1 MVTPTWADGD
11 AYEPFVGRWSRR
23 VAPRFAAWLGEA
35 DDWCDV
41 GCGTGALAHAVLA
54 GPARRV
60 LGVDPSAAF
69 LEVARR
75 GADDRFTGVV
85 GHAAA
90 IPAGDGGFDRVVAA
104 LVLTFVPDPAA
115 ALAEMRRVARP
126 GGVVAAY
133 VWDYAEGMQLLRRF
147 WDAAVALDPA
157 AAALDE
163 GRRPGGLARP
173 GPLVDLF
180 TGAGLHDVAVEPIVV
195 DTVFRDADDLW
206 LPFLGGQGPAPGY
219 VVGLPAPH
227 RAALRERL
235 LADLPVRTDGSIPLT
250 ARVWAVRGRR

>member
-1 MVTPTWADGD
+1 VTPVWADGD

-23 VAPRFAAWLGEA
+23 VAPRFVAWLGEA

-75 GADDRFTGVV
+75 GADHRFTGAV
-85 GHAAA
+85 GDAAA
-90 IPAGDGGFDRVVAA
+90 IPAGDGEFDRVVAA

-157 AAALDE
+157 AAPLDE
-163 GRRPGGLARP
+163 GRRPGSLARP
-173 GPLVDLF
+173 RPLAELF
-180 TGAGLHDVAVEPIVV
+180 TGAGLQDVAVEPIVV

-219 VVGLPAPH
+219 VVGLSAPH
-227 RAALRERL
+227 RAALRDRL
-235 LADLPVRTDGSIPLT
+235 LADLPVAADGSIPLT